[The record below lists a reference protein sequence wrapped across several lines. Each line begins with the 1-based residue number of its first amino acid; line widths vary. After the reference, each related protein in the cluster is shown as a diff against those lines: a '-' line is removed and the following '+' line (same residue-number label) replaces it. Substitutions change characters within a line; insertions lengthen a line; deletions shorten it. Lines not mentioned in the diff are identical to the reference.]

1 MLRQH
6 LLARRRLTLNM
17 SAVTCMCQSRVLLSR
32 PPFVGRRALTHFD
45 SPASLRSRLLQ
56 SRHAPAHTRRALRV
70 SAAAAF
76 ELPSQQEVRKKAA
89 ARIKTAV
96 PRPAQLPPPPKTTNL
111 FHVLPYLTKLAVS
124 DAQLYWRLGLAFT
137 LMIASKAAG
146 TDQAFSHVLAQN
158 THAVA
163 A

>member
-1 MLRQH
+1 MS
-6 LLARRRLTLNM
+6 TL
-17 SAVTCMCQSRVLLSR
+17 TCMCQSRVLLSR
-32 PPFVGRRALTHFD
+32 PPFAGRRALTKLN
-45 SPASLRSRLLQ
+45 SPASLRNKLLP
-56 SRHAPAHTRRALRV
+56 SRHAPAYTRRALHV

-89 ARIKTAV
+89 ARITSPV
-96 PRPAQLPPPPKTTNL
+96 PRPAQLPPPPKTTSL
-111 FHVLPYLTKLAVS
+111 LHVLPYLTKLAVS

-146 TDQAFSHVLAQN
+146 TDQAFSQVLVDT

-163 A
+163 P